1 MLTATYSLVT
11 ISAEQKNIRNLLYR
25 LRLYIDSCLKS
36 LEEPDLG
43 KIETALNK
51 LTQFD
56 RYCHARKIEMYLIP
70 SVRGMAHEIDALVA
84 ELESMSVRAVE
95 LLKSAQ
101 EKLRQAV
108 EQGVDKARDLFRAM
122 QTYCDNLLKR
132 FTREEEELLPLL
144 EQRLPGDQW
153 FSIAA
158 QFLSDDDRE
167 HKRVHVQPPRLP
179 ARA

>member
-11 ISAEQKNIRNLLYR
+11 ISAEQKSIRNLLGR
-25 LRLYIDSCLKS
+25 LREYIDSCVRS

-56 RYCHARKIEMYLIP
+56 RYCHARKVEMYLIP
-70 SVRGMAHEIDALVA
+70 SVRGMAHEIDALLA
-84 ELESMSVRAVE
+84 ELESMSARAIDM
-95 LLKSAQ
+95 LKTAQ
-101 EKLRQAV
+101 EKLLQAV
-108 EQGVDKARDLFRAM
+108 EQGVEKIRELFRAM
-122 QTYCDNLLKR
+122 QNYCDNLLKR
-132 FTREEEELLPLL
+132 IAREEEELLPLL

-158 QFLSDDDRE
+158 KFLSDEDED
-167 HKRVHVQPPRLP
+167 HKRAHVRPPQLP
-179 ARA
+179 MLM